1 MAVVRCKVC
10 PVFKHRKRIP
20 PLDLLV
26 ALLNAVLIPKLYQ
39 QTGGVLGPLR
49 WTSNPVAFP
58 FALKEP
64 TPMVIGI
71 SHDVNTKEGHLSI
84 AAKLNNNLD
93 GKLMLPS
100 GGDPVATLVA
110 SHRY

>member
-1 MAVVRCKVC
+1 
-10 PVFKHRKRIP
+10 
-20 PLDLLV
+20 
-26 ALLNAVLIPKLYQ
+26 
-39 QTGGVLGPLR
+39 
-49 WTSNPVAFP
+49 
-58 FALKEP
+58 
-64 TPMVIGI
+64 MVIGI

-110 SHRY
+110 SHRYMQQRQC